1 VHHFLLA
8 SLVRRGSVT
17 QELLHSLPSAS
28 LRARLHFELV
38 NERLNAMPVDRLTL
52 RLDMQIL
59 SSATAQYGG
68 RFRNA
73 TKG

>member
-1 VHHFLLA
+1 
-8 SLVRRGSVT
+8 
-17 QELLHSLPSAS
+17 LPSAS

-38 NERLNAMPVDRLTL
+38 NERLNVPPVDRLTL

-59 SSATAQYGG
+59 SSATAQYRG

-73 TKG
+73 TKV